1 MSKSQ
6 KVYFIICSIIVGL
19 AVAVHI
25 TALVIFISS
34 HFGAASQLAKALS
47 LVLVGII
54 WFVVGGIS
62 TIVSL
67 VTSIIL
73 IKVSKKWSLIFIITI
88 VVLTVATFLCW
99 YISVKT
105 PQPEPETAQIFQ
117 SLFGLNSYLCK

>member
-6 KVYFIICSIIVGL
+6 KVYFVICSIIVGL
-19 AVAVHI
+19 AAAVHI

-62 TIVSL
+62 TFVSL

-99 YISVKT
+99 YISVNT
-105 PQPEPETAQIFQ
+105 PHPDPETAQIFQ
-117 SLFGLNSYLCK
+117 SIIGLNSYLCK